1 MYDDIIKR
9 WKTANPILCHGLGLH
24 EYDGRLPNFTSS
36 YIHYRIQEIKD
47 DISYLLAI
55 REPEGKHEKYE
66 YNLIYSALRTELFQ
80 LDVEKE
86 FLVSPI
92 PYIGG
97 WFSPIGV
104 IETSYTAR
112 SFASIDERVESI
124 TKIEEQLPSYLETAQ
139 KNLEPSLLAKPKVEM
154 GIHMISGYIS
164 YFTDE
169 LIGFVTQAKNEH
181 IIGKWSDANAN
192 AIAAMKQFRSFL
204 ETKLSKSHD
213 NFALGEENFLALL
226 EFTEGVKIS
235 ADKLIEIGEAD
246 LKKNYDA
253 LLELVKNSEFPT
265 VKDLLEVINNDYP
278 EPNELISYVE
288 EALERIK
295 SFILVKDIVTVPSES
310 QPQVIYTPK
319 SLRKFSFAAMNTPG
333 PFEVPEASEAYYW
346 VTPPD
351 PNWSSTRIQQYMQI
365 LNKSN
370 LEDITVHEAWP
381 GHFLQ
386 LLYNN
391 QIESEIVKLY
401 AQSITMIEGWA
412 HYAEEMIYELGYDSY
427 DRQKYRAGQ
436 LLWALIRNVRFLSAV
451 KMHCKG
457 MPVEESKRMFIK
469 KGFMSE
475 PTAAIEA
482 NRGTVDPMYLNYTL
496 GKLLIKKLLE
506 DYKQE
511 NKDSFTLKS
520 FHDELLGYG
529 SPPITLLRKM
539 MLKQSGTN
547 GNIL

>member
-1 MYDDIIKR
+1 
-9 WKTANPILCHGLGLH
+9 
-24 EYDGRLPNFTSS
+24 
-36 YIHYRIQEIKD
+36 
-47 DISYLLAI
+47 LAI
-55 REPEGKHEKYE
+55 REPEGKQEKYE
-66 YNLIYSALRTELFQ
+66 YNLIYSVLRTELFQ
-80 LDVEKE
+80 LDIEKE
-86 FLVSPI
+86 YLVSPI

-124 TKIEEQLPSYLETAQ
+124 TKIEEQLPSYLENAQ

-154 GIHMISGYIS
+154 GINMISGYIS
-164 YFTDE
+164 YFTDD
-169 LIGFVTQAKNEH
+169 LIGFVTHAKDEQ
-181 IIGKWSDANAN
+181 IIEAWSDANAS

-204 ETKLSKSHD
+204 ESKLSKSHD
-213 NFALGEENFLALL
+213 NFALGEENFLTLL
-226 EFTEGVKIS
+226 EYTEGVKIS
-235 ADKLIEIGEAD
+235 ADKLIEIGETD
-246 LKKNYDA
+246 LEKNYNA

-265 VKDLLEVINNDYP
+265 VKDLIEVINNDYP
-278 EPNELISYVE
+278 DPSELVPYVE
-288 EALERIK
+288 EALERVK
-295 SFILVKDIVTVPSES
+295 LFILTKDIVSAPSDS
-310 QPQVIYTPK
+310 QPKVIYTPK
-319 SLRKFSFAAMNTPG
+319 SSRKFSFAAMNTPG

-351 PNWSSTRIQQYMQI
+351 PNWSETRTDQYMQI

-391 QIESEIVKLY
+391 QIESEIVKLF
-401 AQSITMIEGWA
+401 ARSITMIEGWA

-436 LLWALIRNVRFLSAV
+436 LLWALIRDVRFLSAV

-457 MPVEESKRMFIK
+457 MSVEESKKMFIE

-475 PTAAIEA
+475 PNAAIEA

-511 NKDSFTLKS
+511 NQDSFSLKN

-539 MLKQSGTN
+539 MLRKSGADED
-547 GNIL
+547 IL

>member
-1 MYDDIIKR
+1 
-9 WKTANPILCHGLGLH
+9 LCHGLGLH

-47 DISYLLAI
+47 DITYLLAI
-55 REPEGKHEKYE
+55 GEPEGKQEKYE

-86 FLVSPI
+86 YLVSPI

-97 WFSPIGV
+97 WFSPIGI
-104 IETSYTAR
+104 IETSYTVR
-112 SFASIDERVESI
+112 SFASIDERVKSI
-124 TKIEEQLPSYLETAQ
+124 TKIEEQIPSYLEIAQ
-139 KNLEPSLLAKPKVEM
+139 QNLKPSTLAKPKVKM
-154 GIHMISGYIS
+154 GINMISGYIS

-169 LIGFVTQAKNEH
+169 LIEFVTKVKNDH
-181 IIGKWSDANAN
+181 IIELWSDINFKAVT
-192 AIAAMKQFRSFL
+192 AMKQFRSFL
-204 ETKLSKSHD
+204 ESKLSTSHD
-213 NFALGEENFLALL
+213 NFALGEKNFLTLL
-226 EFTEGVKIS
+226 EYTEGVKIPT
-235 ADKLIEIGEAD
+235 DTLIKIGEAD
-246 LKKNYDA
+246 LEKNYNA
-253 LLELVKNSEFPT
+253 LLEVVKTSDYPT
-265 VKDLLEVINNDYP
+265 VTDLIEVINNDYP
-278 EPNELISYVE
+278 ESEELLSYVE
-288 EALERIK
+288 EVLERIK
-295 SFILVKDIVTVPSES
+295 LFILAKNVVTVPSES

-319 SLRKFSFAAMNTPG
+319 SQRKFSFAAMNTPG

-351 PNWSSTRIQQYMQI
+351 PNWSHTRIEQYMQI

-391 QIESEIVKLY
+391 QIESEIVKLF

-427 DRQKYRAGQ
+427 DRHKYRAGQ
-436 LLWALIRNVRFLSAV
+436 LLWALIRDVRFLSAV

-457 MPVEESKRMFIK
+457 MSVEESKKIFIE

-475 PTAAIEA
+475 PNAAIEA

-511 NKDSFTLKS
+511 NKDSFTLKK

-539 MLKQSGTN
+539 MLKQPGTDED
-547 GNIL
+547 IL